1 MMNKD
6 KMIQLIENEL
16 LQAEEASNETEFE
29 KHMYAIHTLT
39 SLYTTSTKQHTTS
52 YPLASE
58 VSSSVST
65 QIPSDQSKKQVSAAE
80 IKAMGGKVSQSM
92 QQHKS
97 SPTSLDSN
105 RLTTDDEIGNGESIF
120 DF

>member
-16 LQAEEASNETEFE
+16 LQAEEANNETEFE

-39 SLYTTSTKQHTTS
+39 SLYTTSTQQHTTS
-52 YPLASE
+52 YPLASD
-58 VSSSVST
+58 VTSSVST
-65 QIPSDQSKKQVSAAE
+65 QVQQNKSKNDVSAAE
-80 IKAMGGKVSQSM
+80 IKAMGGKVSESI
-92 QQHKS
+92 QQHKTN
-97 SPTSLDSN
+97 PTSLDSN

>member
-92 QQHKS
+92 QQHKAS
-97 SPTSLDSN
+97 KSLDSN
-105 RLTTDDEIGNGESIF
+105 RLTTDDEL
-120 DF
+120 